1 MEILDLPNELI
12 LAFGEWADPPA
23 LSALASTSRRLHSL
37 LNPLLYRR
45 NAKEQHSAALIWAAA
60 NGRVDT
66 AKLCLSYW
74 ADINTA
80 LALKEESQEII
91 QNRGHHFIMQYGMAM
106 TISLIFSKNR
116 LETMINSVAFDGNTP
131 LHFLAIMGPPDSAG
145 LLDRLLSLD
154 PDLNVPNNDLLR
166 PIDCFVDEGNLHAA
180 RRLFQL
186 GSRPY
191 QLYRCIISACKKSLP
206 RCDLPS
212 GYKRQWVQE
221 RNDLVLSLIYHALE
235 IGQLTRDVGENRR
248 VSALWFGI
256 FQIACVHPPL
266 LRELLRDGFR
276 PDLLTGEYSMLLK
289 LVETLESE
297 RMPDHFRRSLLE
309 AIRMLTRAD
318 DRWDRK
324 GPRRKT
330 ALDYLVRDSDSV
342 APELRAALFKSLL
355 GSRPPEQTGAEQAHL
370 NQLAQYAL
378 GNRKMEIYGHLI
390 RHGAKDLPGYRAP
403 EQTNGGNATERQGL
417 VALQWFKPDL
427 KVVTANRLGMALG
440 RSV

>member
-1 MEILDLPNELI
+1 MRHLLANGADHQRWCTNLCACGAPRVRGTVNNETAVLTSHWSPLHLAICKGHSSTAKILIDWGVSCE
-12 LAFGEWADPPA
+12 
-23 LSALASTSRRLHSL
+23 
-37 LNPLLYRR
+37 PLL
-45 NAKEQHSAALIWAAA
+45 Q
-60 NGRVDT
+60 
-66 AKLCLSYW
+66 LSW
-74 ADINTA
+74 
-80 LALKEESQEII
+80 
-91 QNRGHHFIMQYGMAM
+91 NRGRRARQLQTFPINVMHEVAIHGTLDILN
-106 TISLIFSKNR
+106 SLIFSKNR
-116 LETMINSVAFDGNTP
+116 LETMINSVAFNGNTP
-131 LHFLAIMGPPDSAG
+131 LHFLAIMWPPDSAG

-166 PIDCFVDEGNLHAA
+166 PIDCFVDQGNLQAA

-191 QLYRCIISACKKSLP
+191 QWYRCIISACKKSLP
-206 RCDLPS
+206 KCDLPS

-248 VSALWFGI
+248 VSGLWFGI

-266 LRELLRDGFR
+266 LRELLRAGFR

-289 LVETLESE
+289 LIETLAEE

-309 AIRMLTRAD
+309 AMRMLTRAG

-342 APELRAALFKSLL
+342 TPELRAALFKSLL
-355 GSRPPEQTGAEQAHL
+355 GSRPPEQTGAEQEHL

-378 GNRKMEIYGHLI
+378 GNKKMEIYRHLV

-403 EQTNGGNATERQGL
+403 EQTNGGNAIERQGL

-440 RSV
+440 RCV